1 MLIIILCIS
10 ENKLLPLVVFNTC
23 IQSMIF
29 FFLSMNYIH
38 GYKESASSDQSLC
51 TGNALQLLG
60 FIFKVM
66 VNFPSG
72 GNSGDQLCQKK
83 DETETFSSSS
93 LCQLQT
99 NFCQSQSIL
108 LLTSLNSAY
117 FWLFLLLNFFILKHF
132 LPLAL
137 HHWLL
142 LLFFTYSPFTSTLT
156 SSWG

>member
-1 MLIIILCIS
+1 MCLT
-10 ENKLLPLVVFNTC
+10 PVFRAWY
-23 IQSMIF
+23 

-38 GYKESASSDQSLC
+38 RYKESASSDQSLC
-51 TGNALQLLG
+51 AGNALQLLG

-83 DETETFSSSS
+83 RWNRNIFFLFPMSTPN
-93 LCQLQT
+93 QI
-99 NFCQSQSIL
+99 CQSQSIL